1 MLTFILVLVLFFIIL
16 GVFVFFVIKFL
27 VIIALA
33 AIALVYGISY
43 IAALSILGEQNTGWA
58 ILSSAVGGTLIT
70 AVLVKLLESSN
81 DMTNLPSETN
91 AQSYSAA
98 NSSSNWF
105 ASNAKSF
112 KSVNSYFSKP
122 DIQAKEHLT
131 HRSATSSRNERRE
144 ENLRIQSEIKRI
156 KAEQILNLEKAARK
170 AKRNERK

>member
-58 ILSSAVGGTLIT
+58 ILTSVVGGTLIAT
-70 AVLVKLLESSN
+70 VLAKLLEPSN

-91 AQSYSAA
+91 VQPYSAA
-98 NSSSNWF
+98 NSSNWF
-105 ASNAKSF
+105 ASKSKPF
-112 KSVNSYFSKP
+112 KSVNLYFSTP
-122 DIQAKEHLT
+122 DIRTKEHLT
-131 HRSATSSRNERRE
+131 HKSATSSRNERRE

-156 KAEQILNLEKAARK
+156 KAEQILNLEKVARK